1 MSGRF
6 ERSVNG
12 GAAPGRAAGGPPVA
26 PTAPAPPPGAPTTE
40 EMQARRDQLA
50 RKLAELQYDL
60 GGLAYEMAIRDHFR
74 LDTLT
79 RRAAEVQR
87 VDGELAEL
95 DRLMSL
101 EQANAVGACPACG
114 ALHSRGAVFCWQCG
128 TQLLPTTT
136 GPAGA

>member
-12 GAAPGRAAGGPPVA
+12 GATTPTAQGPPMA
-26 PTAPAPPPGAPTTE
+26 PPAPEPRPGAPTTE
-40 EMQARRDQLA
+40 EMRARRDQLA
-50 RKLAELQYDL
+50 RKLAEMQYDL

-87 VDGELAEL
+87 IDGELAEL

-101 EQANAVGACPACG
+101 EQANAVGACPSCG

-136 GPAGA
+136 GTASA

>member
-6 ERSVNG
+6 ERGNG
-12 GAAPGRAAGGPPVA
+12 GPVG
-26 PTAPAPPPGAPTTE
+26 APAPAAPAPGAPTTE
-40 EMQARRDQLA
+40 EMRARREQLA
-50 RKLAELQYDL
+50 RKLAELQHDL
-60 GGLAYEMAIRDHFR
+60 GGLTYEMAIRDHFR

-101 EQANAVGACPACG
+101 EQANAVGACPSCG

-136 GPAGA
+136 WPAQA

>member
-6 ERSVNG
+6 ERSTD
-12 GAAPGRAAGGPPVA
+12 GARS
-26 PTAPAPPPGAPTTE
+26 APATTPSTRPTTVAPPGAPTTE
-40 EMQARRDQLA
+40 EMRARRDQL
-50 RKLAELQYDL
+50 RRRLAELQYDL
-60 GGLAYEMAIRDHFR
+60 GGLTYEMAIRDHFR

-95 DRLMSL
+95 DRLISL
-101 EQANAVGACPACG
+101 EEANAVGACPACG

-136 GPAGA
+136 GPTQA

>member
-6 ERSVNG
+6 ERGSG
-12 GAAPGRAAGGPPVA
+12 GMQPTPPAPGPAAIVA
-26 PTAPAPPPGAPTTE
+26 PPGALTAE
-40 EMQARRDQLA
+40 EMRARRDQLQ

-60 GGLAYEMAIRDHFR
+60 GGLTYEMAIRDHFR

-101 EQANAVGACPACG
+101 EQANAVGACPSCG

-136 GPAGA
+136 GSARA